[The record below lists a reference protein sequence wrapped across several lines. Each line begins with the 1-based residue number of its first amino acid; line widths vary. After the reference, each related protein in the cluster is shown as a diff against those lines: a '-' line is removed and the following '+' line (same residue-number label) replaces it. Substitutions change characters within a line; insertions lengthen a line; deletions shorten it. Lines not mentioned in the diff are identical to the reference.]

1 MTAKKI
7 ITAKTRIAL
16 KAELED
22 SLEVTL
28 TILSGKVMSRFDL
41 GDFVI
46 DLAGISWEKDPL
58 TLDYDHN
65 TAEAIGTIGDL
76 KVTEKGLIGDAEIF
90 STRPDDR
97 AADVIRRLARG
108 TPYECSPMLELD
120 LDSALELTE
129 GETLEVNGETVG
141 NCVVYSKAKLLG
153 VAVCPYG
160 TDDKTGVT
168 AALRKGGSEMD
179 EELKE
184 QQQTEG
190 GGEVET
196 SEASAELAHPEL
208 EAMIESFGFSRGV
221 EFYRR
226 GLSMEEAEAEDYAEL
241 KAARLKAEEEKPAE
255 EGGEETAAAEEPAPA
270 DEEKEELA
278 KLKKSVESLSKRIES
293 LVSLSRRGEPAAVS
307 AAPEMEAKKEKSGN
321 PVMDYAARLKK

>member
-1 MTAKKI
+1 MTTKKKI
-7 ITAKTRIAL
+7 VTLKTRIAL
-16 KAELED
+16 NAELED
-22 SLEVTL
+22 SLNVTL
-28 TILSGKVMSRFDL
+28 TILSGKVLSRWDL

-46 DLAGISWEKDPL
+46 DLSGISWEKDPL

-65 TAEAIGTIGDL
+65 PAEAIGTIGNIR
-76 KVTEKGLIGDAEIF
+76 VTEKGLIGEAEIF

-120 LDSALELTE
+120 IDSALELRE
-129 GETLEVNGETVG
+129 GETIDINGETVA
-141 NCVVYSKAKLLG
+141 NCTVISKAKLLG

-168 AALRKGGSEMD
+168 AALKKGGDEMAE

-184 QQQTEG
+184 TEG
-190 GGEVET
+190 GREVET
-196 SEASAELAHPEL
+196 SEAPKEAAHPDL
-208 EAMIESFGFSRGV
+208 EAMIESFGLGRGV

-226 GLSMEEAEAEDYAEL
+226 GLSMDEAEAEDYAEL

-255 EGGEETAAAEEPAPA
+255 EGGEDEGGEQPPAN

-307 AAPEMEAKKEKSGN
+307 AAPETEAKKEKSGN
-321 PVMDYAARLKK
+321 AVMDYAARLKK

>member
-76 KVTEKGLIGDAEIF
+76 KVTEKGLIGEAEIF

-120 LDSALELTE
+120 LDSALELAE

-141 NCVVYSKAKLLG
+141 NCVIR
-153 VAVCPYG
+153 
-160 TDDKTGVT
+160 
-168 AALRKGGSEMD
+168 LR
-179 EELKE
+179 
-184 QQQTEG
+184 
-190 GGEVET
+190 
-196 SEASAELAHPEL
+196 
-208 EAMIESFGFSRGV
+208 
-221 EFYRR
+221 
-226 GLSMEEAEAEDYAEL
+226 
-241 KAARLKAEEEKPAE
+241 
-255 EGGEETAAAEEPAPA
+255 
-270 DEEKEELA
+270 
-278 KLKKSVESLSKRIES
+278 
-293 LVSLSRRGEPAAVS
+293 
-307 AAPEMEAKKEKSGN
+307 
-321 PVMDYAARLKK
+321 

>member
-22 SLEVTL
+22 SLNVTL

-46 DLAGISWEKDPL
+46 DLAGISWDKDPL

-65 TAEAIGTIGDL
+65 TAEAIGTIGGIR
-76 KVTEKGLIGDAEIF
+76 VEEKGLIGEAEIF

-168 AALRKGGSEMD
+168 AALKKGGSEME

-184 QQQTEG
+184 QQQTDG
-190 GGEVET
+190 GGEVENT
-196 SEASAELAHPEL
+196 EAPAEAAHPEL
-208 EAMIESFGFSRGV
+208 EAMIESFGLGRGV

-226 GLSMEEAEAEDYAEL
+226 GLSQEEAEAEDYAEL
-241 KAARLKAEEEKPAE
+241 KAARLAAEEEKPAE
-255 EGGEETAAAEEPAPA
+255 EGGEAAPAEEPAPA

-307 AAPEMEAKKEKSGN
+307 AAPEVEAKKEKSGN
-321 PVMDYAARLKK
+321 AVMDYAARLKK

>member
-1 MTAKKI
+1 MTSKKV
-7 ITAKTRIAL
+7 ITLKNRIAL
-16 KAELED
+16 TAELED
-22 SLEVTL
+22 SLDVTL

-46 DLAGISWEKDPL
+46 DLAGISWDKDPL

-65 TAEAIGTIGDL
+65 TEEAIGTIGNIR
-76 KVTEKGLIGDAEIF
+76 VMEKGLIGDAEIF

-120 LDSALELTE
+120 IDSALELAE

-168 AALRKGGSEMD
+168 AALKKGGDEMD

-184 QQQTEG
+184 QQTDG

-196 SEASAELAHPEL
+196 TEAPKEAAHPEL
-208 EAMIESFGFSRGV
+208 ESMIEAFGLGRGV

-241 KAARLKAEEEKPAE
+241 KAARLAAEEEKPAD
-255 EGGEETAAAEEPAPA
+255 EGGETDEGGEQPPAN

-278 KLKKSVESLSKRIES
+278 KLKKSVEALSKRIES

-307 AAPEMEAKKEKSGN
+307 AAPAAEVETKKSGN
-321 PVMDYAARLKK
+321 AVMDYAARLKK